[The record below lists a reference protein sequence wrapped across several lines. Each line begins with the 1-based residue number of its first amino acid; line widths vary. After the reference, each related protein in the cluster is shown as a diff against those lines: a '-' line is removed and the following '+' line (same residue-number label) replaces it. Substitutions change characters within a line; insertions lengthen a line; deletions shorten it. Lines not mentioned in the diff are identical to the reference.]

1 MKQELKSPPVC
12 SKHGTEKRRKYNS
25 SIFVCPECDREKSQ
39 SRIKHNNALL
49 SRSSVKRKERSLN
62 SDKRS
67 KTPRQKAIDRADM
80 YFSRYIRLLYS
91 DERSGI
97 LVCKCYTCGS
107 IHAMKSNDCG
117 HWQRRGYKTTRFNE
131 NNARPQ
137 CRQCNHYYQGKP
149 EVFER
154 NLAKEIG
161 QQAVNDLKELAFETG
176 EDSEQFYREQAEKY
190 RLKVNELLKE
200 RNIKNPWKK

>member
-1 MKQELKSPPVC
+1 MKPEIKAPPVC

-25 SIFVCPECDREKSQ
+25 SLFFCPDCDREKSQ
-39 SRIKHNNALL
+39 ARIKNNNSIL
-49 SRSSVKRKERSLN
+49 SRSSIKRKERSLN
-62 SDKRS
+62 GEKKS
-67 KTPRQKAIDRADM
+67 KTPRQKAMDRADM

-91 DERSGI
+91 VERSGI
-97 LVCKCYTCGS
+97 LVSKCYTCGS
-107 IHAMKSNDCG
+107 IHSMKSTDCG

-154 NLAKEIG
+154 KLIEEIG
-161 QQAVNDLKELAFETG
+161 QQSVNELKELAFETG
-176 EDSEQFYREQAEKY
+176 DDSEQFYREQADIF
-190 RLKVNELLKE
+190 RLKTKELLKQ
-200 RNIKNPWKK
+200 RNLKDPWKK